1 MSEVSSRVSHFGV
14 NFPNHLASGRDEC
27 MSHSRTRK
35 ILVLYV
41 LCQYVPAIFYFC
53 VVQVWLGGQKRETF
67 LMMFITSFT
76 LCEKWCSHTVQTKY
90 EDISTILVDFM
101 NILAN
106 FGRTMNFCAI
116 SMPQGAG
123 STTPYCWPCIVT
135 TWILA
140 TPFYVPHLTL
150 ILEMKYN
157 ISTCI
162 AFHSVDNESESF
174 WSNLNAFIC

>member
-1 MSEVSSRVSHFGV
+1 MNACHTQEQEKYRSSMFYVRIFQLFFTFVSYRY
-14 NFPNHLASGRDEC
+14 D
-27 MSHSRTRK
+27 
-35 ILVLYV
+35 LV
-41 LCQYVPAIFYFC
+41 A
-53 VVQVWLGGQKRETF
+53 KKETF
-67 LMMFITSFT
+67 LIMVITSFT
-76 LCEKWCSHTVQTKY
+76 LWEKWCSHTVQPKY
-90 EDISTILVDFM
+90 EDVSTIFVDFM
-101 NILAN
+101 NILTS

-116 SMPQGAG
+116 STPQGAG

-157 ISTCI
+157 ISTWI
-162 AFHSVDNESESF
+162 VFHSVDNESESF

>member
-1 MSEVSSRVSHFGV
+1 MHVTLKNKKNIGLVCFMSVSSSYFW
-14 NFPNHLASGRDEC
+14 LLC
-27 MSHSRTRK
+27 RTGMTWWPK
-35 ILVLYV
+35 
-41 LCQYVPAIFYFC
+41 
-53 VVQVWLGGQKRETF
+53 KETF
-67 LMMFITSFT
+67 LIMVTTSFT
-76 LCEKWCSHTVQTKY
+76 LWEKWCSHTVQPKY
-90 EDISTILVDFM
+90 EDISTIFVDFM
-101 NILAN
+101 NILTN

-116 SMPQGAG
+116 STPQGAG

-135 TWILA
+135 TCILA

-157 ISTCI
+157 ISTWI